1 MAVLGGLS
9 KYLRILLTEHFRPL
23 RGTLSLAIMT
33 SEQREVDPRCD
44 AGALTSS
51 QSRLMA
57 NHHRHTRRSTLAQ
70 SSTLFIGMDVHTET
84 IAVAD
89 VVHDHGAEVAYLGTI
104 GTRPCDIAQLVRK
117 LHSTAKHPVLIYDAG
132 PCGSWLSR
140 DLSHKGDDCG
150 VVAPSLIPKTAG
162 DRVKTDRRDAVQLA
176 RLARSGDLT
185 AVDGPMGADEAIR
198 DLSRARAEPLSA
210 LKAATCRLK
219 AFWRRHDRRY
229 VGRAHWR
236 PAHRRWLAAV
246 VCPTPAPH
254 LVVQAEVRAIT
265 EHTAR
270 LPRLAQA
277 RHDHVKAWRVHPVVE
292 ALQALR
298 GGQFIVAVTTVAEIE
313 ALKRFDT
320 PRTLMTFLGLLP
332 AESSSGERR
341 QKRMFHGSFGTYR

>member
-1 MAVLGGLS
+1 MSFVPCCFTIAGCSEGLCGLAPQMAVLGGLS
-9 KYLRILLTEHFRPL
+9 KYLRILLTEHFRLL

-140 DLSHKGDDCG
+140 DLSHKGDDRW

-162 DRVKTDRRDAVQLA
+162 DRVK
-176 RLARSGDLT
+176 
-185 AVDGPMGADEAIR
+185 
-198 DLSRARAEPLSA
+198 SA
-210 LKAATCRLK
+210 PP
-219 AFWRRHDRRY
+219 RRHTSSFTQRSVPSPNTPHASR
-229 VGRAHWR
+229 VWHKHATITSKRGACT
-236 PAHRRWLAAV
+236 RWLRPSRR
-246 VCPTPAPH
+246 C
-254 LVVQAEVRAIT
+254 
-265 EHTAR
+265 
-270 LPRLAQA
+270 
-277 RHDHVKAWRVHPVVE
+277 
-292 ALQALR
+292 
-298 GGQFIVAVTTVAEIE
+298 GG
-313 ALKRFDT
+313 
-320 PRTLMTFLGLLP
+320 G
-332 AESSSGERR
+332 SSSWRSQR
-341 QKRMFHGSFGTYR
+341 WQKSRP